1 MFSLLARLPLRW
13 AERREPK
20 DGSICECVIK
30 REKANTSDMSDTL
43 GAVVFA
49 HLGCLNGKP
58 TEIAADATERE
69 RESLSDEASS
79 GEPSRGISPI
89 LIPYLIRLCEYRARL

>member
-20 DGSICECVIK
+20 DESICECVIK
-30 REKANTSDMSDTL
+30 RGKANTSDMSDAP
-43 GAVVFA
+43 GAAVFA

-58 TEIAADATERE
+58 REIAADATERE
-69 RESLSDEASS
+69 RE
-79 GEPSRGISPI
+79 PK
-89 LIPYLIRLCEYRARL
+89 